1 MAESRTEA
9 LNALRLDEQ
18 LSEAHS
24 NLYNVKFLYDWDW
37 AGAEAELNHALQ
49 LNPNSAAA
57 HQRRGE
63 FLASIYKR
71 FDESYMELKRSREL
85 DPYSG
90 FIAQELSWN
99 RSMARRWDEAL
110 RDQQNAM
117 SLEPANPLLWSSLA
131 QYHAHLNRRSNAL
144 DALKRAETL
153 ASTGKDLMLDEEL
166 IDAYAALGMRR
177 EAEELL
183 QPWVTKAISGE
194 YVDAYMIAES
204 YALLRE
210 KES

>member
-1 MAESRTEA
+1 MEDVLKLETDIAVAIAGQVQVKISGEESARLTASRRVDPEAYEAYLRGRNLVHNALNEETLRQGMDWLQRSIAVDTTYAPAHAALSYAYQFRSFAGYEAPAMAMADSRTEA

-37 AGAEAELNHALQ
+37 AGAEAELNRALQ

-85 DPYSG
+85 DPY
-90 FIAQELSWN
+90 
-99 RSMARRWDEAL
+99 
-110 RDQQNAM
+110 
-117 SLEPANPLLWSSLA
+117 
-131 QYHAHLNRRSNAL
+131 
-144 DALKRAETL
+144 
-153 ASTGKDLMLDEEL
+153 
-166 IDAYAALGMRR
+166 
-177 EAEELL
+177 
-183 QPWVTKAISGE
+183 
-194 YVDAYMIAES
+194 
-204 YALLRE
+204 
-210 KES
+210 